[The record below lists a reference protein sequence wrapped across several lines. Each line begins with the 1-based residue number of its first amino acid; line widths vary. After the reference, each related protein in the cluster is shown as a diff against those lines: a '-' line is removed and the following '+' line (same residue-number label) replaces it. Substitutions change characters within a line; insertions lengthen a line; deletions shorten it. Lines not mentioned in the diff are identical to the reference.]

1 MSTSTPPS
9 RSSRATRPSVRRGR
23 RSSPAREGAAP
34 LALFASSGPNANVDD
49 RICATIH
56 EAVLDH
62 RLPPGTKLKEVALA
76 ELFGVT
82 RAVIRKALGRLAHMR
97 LVELRPNRGAVVAS
111 PTADEARDLFA
122 ARRAIEGAIV
132 SSLAPHVTRDQL
144 RELKAMTRA
153 ERDTYAAGDAPLGL
167 KLSIEFH
174 RVLARMAGNA
184 VLSEFLDQLVARTP
198 LVVLAHQGPATDN
211 ACSIDEHSQI
221 VDAMAD
227 GDVARAVATM
237 AAHLDAL
244 LARLDL
250 DEAARQETDLGVLL
264 GMRRG

>member
-1 MSTSTPPS
+1 MSSAMPPS
-9 RSSRATRPSVRRGR
+9 RSSRAARSPVHRGR
-23 RSSPAREGAAP
+23 RSTAASEGAAP
-34 LALFASSGPNANVDD
+34 LALFASSGANASVDD

-97 LVELRPNRGAVVAS
+97 LVDLRPNRGAVVAS

-132 SSLAPHVTRDQL
+132 SSLAPRVTREQL

-153 ERDTYAAGDAPLGL
+153 ERDTYAAGDARLGL
-167 KLSIEFH
+167 KLSVEFH

-221 VDAMAD
+221 VDAMGAGD
-227 GDVARAVATM
+227 GARAVATM
-237 AAHLDAL
+237 VAHLDAL

-264 GMRRG
+264 GVRRA

>member
-1 MSTSTPPS
+1 MATTASSP
-9 RSSRATRPSVRRGR
+9 SRATSSGRATTRRPRASRA
-23 RSSPAREGAAP
+23 PATP
-34 LALFASSGPNANVDD
+34 LALFASNGTESVDD

-97 LVELRPNRGAVVAS
+97 LVEQRPHRGAVVAS

-122 ARRAIEGAIV
+122 ARRAIEAAIV
-132 SSLAPHVTRDQL
+132 SALAPKVTREQL
-144 RELKAMTRA
+144 RELRAMTCA
-153 ERDTYAAGDAPLGL
+153 ERESFAAGDARRGL

-174 RVLARMAGNA
+174 RALARMAGNA
-184 VLSEFLDQLVARTP
+184 TLAEFLDQLVARTP

-211 ACSIDEHSQI
+211 TCSIDEHSQI

-227 GDVARAVATM
+227 GDAPRAVATM

-250 DEAARQETDLGVLL
+250 EEPARREMDLGVLL
-264 GMRRG
+264 GVRRA